1 MTKVFIGGLNGEVEE
16 MDIAILVS
24 LHGDLKSVKVV
35 RDRKTKK
42 CKGYAF
48 IELGNESDA
57 ANIIEVLNGQKFRN
71 NIITVKKMEEP
82 EKKAKPRNWVG
93 KKR

>member
-1 MTKVFIGGLNGEVEE
+1 MAKLFIGGLNGEVEE

-24 LHGDLKSVKVV
+24 LHGEIKSIKVV

-48 IELGNESDA
+48 IELVNDKDMD
-57 ANIIEVLNGQKFRN
+57 NIIEVLDKQRFQS
-71 NIITVKKMEEP
+71 NIITVKKSEENP
-82 EKKAKPRNWVG
+82 KPSVMP
-93 KKR
+93 KRLPRK